1 MTGMAVRDVASLNRF
16 LRMAVLAGVESAVQ
30 VHIDRGD
37 DLNARDEKGLT
48 PLMLS
53 AARNKAA
60 VCKLLIHCGA
70 DAGLLD
76 PSGKT
81 ALDIAQAAA
90 AYEAVAVIEAAFPS
104 AERSNEGGDL
114 DELATTELSES
125 SVEAGREPSALCPEC
140 QDVPEPPSLNH
151 SDSAGDIAEVSSPM
165 IEWASDFDEDG
176 AAFDLTGWEAEDVQP
191 PPESDPMLLAAALEV
206 QQAIS
211 KHQPIDTSIDW
222 EDFDAYLPERASPL
236 LRPEDVEA
244 REQLR
249 LVLLRAIR
257 EGSVPDSLI
266 EDLSFDGDGVP
277 SEEAGALLRM
287 VINDLGAETDERF
300 EYSSAYEN
308 FEVAV
313 SPVENADEE
322 EVVVDALAFI
332 DDLAARRNEPMRI
345 YQREFQRESLL
356 SAEGEVALGQA
367 MERGIETA
375 LDVLASWPS
384 GIGVVLD
391 GVRMVMS
398 GAKPLR
404 WISAGPR
411 VEPYDINVHADGKFD
426 AEPDLLAEDPNEEDE
441 HGSQSGSHE
450 DESIDESS
458 DFFAHAERLSGLSVS
473 SSRSALEWRECRN
486 AIEALGLTRGFLLEL
501 ADSSLSGE
509 QGPAMAF
516 AQAIKGYRRSR
527 DKMTVANLKLVFSIA
542 KKYLFS
548 GQPLDD
554 LVQEGNIGLI
564 KAVDRYDWR
573 RGFKFSTYAT
583 WWIRQ
588 QVGRHLADKSK
599 TIRLPV
605 HIYEKV
611 QRIAQAT
618 HVFEMEVG
626 RAPTIHEV
634 AVRVDM
640 PAHKVAGLNR
650 VAQEPLPIDDEP
662 DVDARIA
669 VGAQGEFI
677 ARDPMDIV
685 SDLQLINSV
694 DRLLGTLKAK
704 DERILRLRFGIG
716 VPDSMTLEEIG
727 LRLNV
732 TRERIRQLEAAAI
745 RQLKHPGRIE
755 RLRREFSSSP
765 LPKRDLGM
773 VAEGELVDNE
783 LDGNPGA
790 VSEGQE
796 ARASSRPNQA
806 KQRSVDPGRPQS
818 TGQSALDKLI
828 DQLLDAG
835 ITVDDGRDGGSG
847 RLWVDLTEAPDM
859 RSRGFVRKLIAM
871 GFEFW
876 PGKGYWR

>member
-1 MTGMAVRDVASLNRF
+1 
-16 LRMAVLAGVESAVQ
+16 MAVLAGVESAVQ

-37 DLNARDEKGLT
+37 DLNARDDKGLT

-60 VCKLLIHCGA
+60 VCKLLIQCGA

-81 ALDIAQAAA
+81 ALHIAQAAA
-90 AYEAVAVIEAAFPS
+90 AHEAVAVIESASCA
-104 AERSNEGGDL
+104 AERANDEVDL
-114 DELATTELSES
+114 GAPLTTVLSES
-125 SVEAGREPSALCPEC
+125 SVDVTDEPSAPCS
-140 QDVPEPPSLNH
+140 DSSGATEPPSLNH
-151 SDSAGDIAEVSSPM
+151 ADSAGDVVEVSSPTN
-165 IEWASDFDEDG
+165 EWAPDFDDDG
-176 AAFDLTGWEAEDVQP
+176 GAFDLTGWEAENEQP
-191 PPESDPMLLAAALEV
+191 PPESDPTLSAAAFEV

-211 KHQPIDTSIDW
+211 RHQPIDTSIDW
-222 EDFDAYLPERASPL
+222 DDFEAYLPERASPL
-236 LRPEDVEA
+236 LRPEDMDV

-277 SEEAGALLRM
+277 SQEAGALLRM

-300 EYSSAYEN
+300 EYSSAHEN
-308 FEVAV
+308 FEVVV
-313 SPVENADEE
+313 SPVESQDE
-322 EVVVDALAFI
+322 EVVVADALAFI
-332 DDLAARRNEPMRI
+332 DELAARRNEPMRI

-367 MERGIETA
+367 MERGIEAA
-375 LDVLASWPS
+375 LDSLASWPS
-384 GIGVVLD
+384 GVSAVLD

-411 VEPYDINVHADGKFD
+411 VEPHDIDVHSEVKFG
-426 AEPDLLAEDPNEEDE
+426 AEPGMLAEDLNEEDE
-441 HGSQSGSHE
+441 HGSQSDFNENASV
-450 DESIDESS
+450 DESS
-458 DFFAHAERLSGLSVS
+458 ELFAHAERLSGLVVS
-473 SSRSALEWRECRN
+473 SSRGAPEWPECRS
-486 AIEALGLTRGFLLEL
+486 AIETLGLTRGFLLEL
-501 ADSSLSGE
+501 ADSDFSGE
-509 QGPAMAF
+509 QEPAF
-516 AQAIKGYRRSR
+516 AFVQAMKGYRRSR
-527 DKMTVANLKLVFSIA
+527 DRMTVANLKLVFFIA

-588 QVGRHLADKSK
+588 QVGRHVADKSK

-605 HIYEKV
+605 HVYEKV

-618 HVFEMEVG
+618 HAFEMEAG
-626 RAPTIHEV
+626 RAPTIDEI
-634 AVRVDM
+634 AARVDM

-650 VAQEPLPIDDEP
+650 VVQEPLPIDEQ
-662 DVDARIA
+662 DVDASIA
-669 VGAQGEFI
+669 VGAQDDFI

-694 DRLLGTLKAK
+694 EGLLDTLKSK
-704 DERILRLRFGIG
+704 DARILRLRFGIG

-727 LRLNV
+727 SRLNV
-732 TRERIRQLEAAAI
+732 TRERVRQLQAAAI
-745 RQLKHPGRIE
+745 RKLQHPGRIDI
-755 RLRREFSSSP
+755 LRRDFGSNP
-765 LPKRDLGM
+765 YPKRDQGE
-773 VAEGELVDNE
+773 VATRVFADDE
-783 LDGNPGA
+783 LDGSPSADSVGT
-790 VSEGQE
+790 EE
-796 ARASSRPNQA
+796 DASP
-806 KQRSVDPGRPQS
+806 P
-818 TGQSALDKLI
+818 TGQSKPASAGPGQLQSSRQSAIDKLI
-828 DQLLDAG
+828 DQLLVAG
-835 ITVDDGRDGGSG
+835 IAIEDDRDGGSG
-847 RLWVDLTEAPDM
+847 RLWVFLTEAPDM
-859 RSRGFVRKLIAM
+859 RSRRFVKKLIAM